1 MHRIVVAAALSAFAW
16 RSSLAQS
23 AKKDT
28 IDVPVGSNVV
38 DFSKHSPGVTRAV
51 QSRIVN
57 GETSTLPAFLWRF
70 AFVDSG
76 GPLLLAHSDPEQP
89 GASPNRGPSVTYVFD
104 RRTVA
109 LRAIRN
115 DADGR
120 PIVTFDGAHIVG
132 QMMGPNGA
140 VPIDVTLSNAA
151 FFKPLADLVVESL
164 PAKPGVVYRVPL
176 WSPPG
181 ASVETHLYEA
191 VRREDVTVLGK
202 TYRRANVIEDRSADG
217 KTLYGTLWIVDG
229 EPHLVR
235 WVINQPNGATINLD
249 QEVAPKR

>member
-1 MHRIVVAAALSAFAW
+1 MSRIVVCAALVALASQ
-16 RSSLAQS
+16 SSRAQGTR
-23 AKKDT
+23 KDT
-28 IDVPVGSNVV
+28 VDVPVGSKVV
-38 DFSKHSPGVTRAV
+38 DFSRHAPGTTRAF
-51 QSRIVN
+51 QSRTLD
-57 GETSTLPAFLWRF
+57 GQTSTIPPFLWRF
-70 AFVDSG
+70 TFIDSG
-76 GPLLLAHSDPEQP
+76 GPLMLAHSDPEQP
-89 GASPNRGPSVTYVFD
+89 GAAPRGPSMTYVFD

-115 DADGR
+115 DADGK
-120 PIVTFDGAHIVG
+120 PLVTFDGAHIVG
-132 QMMGPNGA
+132 QLMGPGGA
-140 VPIDVTLSNAA
+140 MPIDVTLSSAA

-181 ASVETHLYEA
+181 STIETHLYEA

-202 TYRRANVIEDRSADG
+202 TYSKANVIEDRSADG

-235 WVINQPNGATINLD
+235 WLINMPNGATINLD
-249 QEVAPKR
+249 QEVAPKK